1 MGITP
6 HPAPYPDIVMYEHA
20 LPIMWRVYLR
30 SNGVPID
37 ITGDEVLAPVLDDRV
52 EVAELGIER
61 LDDVAGTLQLTID
74 QTVFDAVKRYST
86 WRLFDP
92 AQFDYPVLQ
101 GRLVKA

>member
-1 MGITP
+1 VG
-6 HPAPYPDIVMYEHA
+6 
-20 LPIMWRVYLR
+20 
-30 SNGVPID
+30 
-37 ITGDEVLAPVLDDRV
+37 
-52 EVAELGIER
+52 
-61 LDDVAGTLQLTID
+61 GTLQLTID

>member
-20 LPIMWRVYLR
+20 LAITWRVYLR

-52 EVAELGIER
+52 EVAELGVER

-74 QTVFDAVKRYST
+74 QTVFDAVKCTQRGVCST
-86 WRLFDP
+86 LRSSTTP
-92 AQFDYPVLQ
+92 SC
-101 GRLVKA
+101 KAGW

>member
-20 LPIMWRVYLR
+20 LAITWRVYLR

-37 ITGDEVLAPVLDDRV
+37 ITGDEVLALVLDDRV
-52 EVAELGIER
+52 EVAELGVER
-61 LDDVAGTLQLTID
+61 LDEVAGTVQLTID
-74 QTVFDAVKRYST
+74 QTVYDAVKRYST
-86 WRLFDP
+86 WRLFDS

>member
-20 LPIMWRVYLR
+20 LPISWRVYLR

-37 ITGDEVLAPVLDDRV
+37 ITGDEVLTPVLDDRV

-61 LDDVAGTLQLTID
+61 LDDVAGDVAADHRPGGVRRCEALLN
-74 QTVFDAVKRYST
+74 VASVR
-86 WRLFDP
+86 P
-92 AQFDYPVLQ
+92 
-101 GRLVKA
+101 